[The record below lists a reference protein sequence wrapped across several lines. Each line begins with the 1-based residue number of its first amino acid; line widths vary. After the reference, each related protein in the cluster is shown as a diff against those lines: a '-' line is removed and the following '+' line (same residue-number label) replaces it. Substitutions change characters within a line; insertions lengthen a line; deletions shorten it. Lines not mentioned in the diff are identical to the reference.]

1 MRMRRFLNAL
11 YDSAA
16 VMAALFLVALL
27 VMVLLT
33 IASREFA
40 WNLSGLDG
48 YAGYFMAAS
57 GFLALAHTF
66 VRNEHIRV
74 TFFLSMASGRS
85 RNWVEAWALGVSS
98 LLAVLLAFFSV
109 RLVMQSIEFN
119 DVSTSMDAT
128 PLWIPQLS
136 MALGTVVF
144 AIAVIDRFIGHIR
157 HPDQVAAP
165 TEGLRH
171 E

>member
-1 MRMRRFLNAL
+1 MRRFLNAL

-16 VMAALFLVALL
+16 VLAALFLVALL

-33 IASREFA
+33 IASRELA
-40 WNLSGLDG
+40 LNLSGLDG

-66 VRNEHIRV
+66 MKNEHIRV
-74 TFFLSMASGRS
+74 TFFLNMASGQGR
-85 RNWVEAWALGVSS
+85 RWIEIWALLAST
-98 LLAVLLAFFSV
+98 LLAVLLAVFSV
-109 RLVMQSIEFN
+109 RLVMQSIQFN

-136 MALGTVVF
+136 MAMGSCIF
-144 AIAVIDRFIGHIR
+144 AVAVIDRLVGFIRQPGTKNLETAER
-157 HPDQVAAP
+157 
-165 TEGLRH
+165 LRH

>member
-1 MRMRRFLNAL
+1 MRRFLDAL
-11 YDSAA
+11 YNSAA
-16 VMAALFLVALL
+16 VLAALFLVALL

-33 IASREFA
+33 IASRELA

-66 VRNEHIRV
+66 TKNEHIRV
-74 TFFLSMASGRS
+74 TFFLGMASGRG
-85 RNWVEAWALGVSS
+85 RRWIELWALAAST
-98 LLAVLLAFFSV
+98 LLAVLLAVFSV
-109 RLVMQSIEFN
+109 RLVMQSIQFN

-136 MALGTVVF
+136 MAIGTVIF
-144 AIAVIDRFIGHIR
+144 AVAVIDRFVTFVR
-157 HPDQVAAP
+157 HPNETNPNSA
-165 TEGLRH
+165 EGLRH

>member
-1 MRMRRFLNAL
+1 MRRFLNAL

-16 VMAALFLVALL
+16 VLAALFLVALL
-27 VMVLLT
+27 LMVLLT

-74 TFFLSMASGRS
+74 TFFLGMASDRGRK
-85 RNWVEAWALGVSS
+85 WIEAWALGASS
-98 LLAVLLAFFSV
+98 LLAILLAVFSV
-109 RLVMQSIEFN
+109 RLVLQSIEFN

-136 MALGTVVF
+136 MAIGTVIF
-144 AIAVIDRFIGHIR
+144 SIAVLDRFINHLR
-157 HPDQVAAP
+157 HPDATTTPA
-165 TEGLRH
+165 EGLRH